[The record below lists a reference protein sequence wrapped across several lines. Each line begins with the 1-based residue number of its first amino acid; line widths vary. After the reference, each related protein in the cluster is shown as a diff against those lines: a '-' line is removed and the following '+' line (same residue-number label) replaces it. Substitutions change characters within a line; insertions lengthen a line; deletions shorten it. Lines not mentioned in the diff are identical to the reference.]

1 MNIIIFGPPG
11 AGKGTQANNLV
22 KNYNLFKVS
31 TGDLLREEVNKKTKL
46 SNQIN
51 AAISQGSFVKDE
63 IIDKLIENIISNSVN
78 QNRMIFDGYPRNLNQ
93 AKKLD
98 FLLSKYNQKI
108 FSVISLDVNKEI
120 VLKRI
125 LGRVVCVKCG
135 STFNKF
141 FNPPIKSN
149 HKCET
154 KHLITRS
161 DDNEKTILKRYDT
174 YENKT
179 LPILNYYKKQ
189 SLLTNIDGMNKI
201 DEIYKEIRQI
211 MPPLKAWL

>member
-93 AKKLD
+93 AKTLD
-98 FLLSKYNQKI
+98 LLLNRYKQKI
-108 FSVISLDVNKEI
+108 FSVLSLNVDKEI
-120 VLKRI
+120 VVKRI
-125 LGRVVCVKCG
+125 LGRVVCSKCG

-141 FNPPIKSN
+141 FNPATKSN
-149 HKCET
+149 HKCES
-154 KHLITRS
+154 KYLIIRS
-161 DDNEKTILKRYDT
+161 DDNEKTILKRFDT
-174 YENKT
+174 YENET
-179 LPILNYYKKQ
+179 LPILDYYKKQ
-189 SLLTNIDGMNKI
+189 NLLTNINGMNKI

-211 MPPLKAWL
+211 IASLKT

>member
-63 IIDKLIENIISNSVN
+63 IIDNLIENIISNSAN

-98 FLLSKYNQKI
+98 SLLSKYNQKI

-149 HKCET
+149 HKCES

-174 YENKT
+174 YENET

-211 MPPLKAWL
+211 MASLKT

>member
-1 MNIIIFGPPG
+1 VNIIIFGPPG

-63 IIDKLIENIISNSVN
+63 IIDNLIENIISNSVN

-149 HKCET
+149 HKCES

-211 MPPLKAWL
+211 MPPLKA